1 MTAQRGTKKLVIV
14 RNDAP
19 DADNIAAFMLLLQWA
34 KNAPDVELVVIF
46 EPRPV
51 DFSLAILKP
60 DDQKQLDRLLKRHFP
75 ELGNPLKIRLNG
87 LLTEQAISQ
96 VTNLSEED
104 RALLSMAVKPSKSSL
119 EDPKLHDS
127 LMARRLDSELH
138 ASLMARD
145 IARCLNELPGTCRN
159 QAKVTILVDMDALSD
174 TSPVNLKCHAQEQ
187 LFNRTPE
194 EISEFYGFMNLPR
207 LQRQEEIRQWY
218 KDRIKEADE
227 KLQNSSIDVGCLDF
241 RHLAERIMAAEGA
254 MFTEGASFNLLR
266 RLVDEPGVAAKIDC
280 VVQAGTLDLAKNIFT
295 NQFNIALD
303 RESAAYVL
311 DSSHLFRNF
320 VAVPTHTSQSISFS
334 FDKLEENGFF
344 SLARWIL
351 CFNRGEDPLKVA
363 EGNVTLAGQ
372 HRGAT
377 IKLPDL
383 AMILL
388 TFDFEAYPRE
398 TSKVEVQV
406 VQGESLL
413 FVQSESG
420 ILAFLP
426 KDGHIYKTVD
436 LVALLTSVH

>member
-1 MTAQRGTKKLVIV
+1 MTAQRKTKKLVIV

-34 KNAPDVELVVIF
+34 KNAPDVELVIIF
-46 EPRPV
+46 EPRPI

-104 RALLSMAVKPSKSSL
+104 RALGPRKVPQRTARNISKPGQS
-119 EDPKLHDS
+119 
-127 LMARRLDSELH
+127 
-138 ASLMARD
+138 
-145 IARCLNELPGTCRN
+145 NYPGGYGCTVRYESC
-159 QAKVTILVDMDALSD
+159 D
-174 TSPVNLKCHAQEQ
+174 LKCHAQEQ

-194 EISEFYGFMNLPR
+194 EISEFYGFMKLPR
-207 LQRQEEIRQWY
+207 LQRQEEIRRWY
-218 KDRIKEADE
+218 KNRIKEADE
-227 KLQNSSIDVGCLDF
+227 KLQNSNIDVGCLDF
-241 RHLAERIMAAEGA
+241 RHLAERIMAADGA

-280 VVQAGTLDLAKNIFT
+280 VVQAGTLDLAKIIFT

-351 CFNRGEDPLKVA
+351 CFNRGEDPFKVA
-363 EGNVTLAGQ
+363 EGHVTLAGQ
-372 HRGAT
+372 HRDAT

>member
-1 MTAQRGTKKLVIV
+1 MTRQQDTKKLVIV
-14 RNDAP
+14 RNDDA

-34 KNAPDVELVVIF
+34 KNAPDVELVIIF

-51 DFSLAILKP
+51 DFSLATLKP
-60 DDQKQLDRLLKRHFP
+60 DDQEHLDSLLKRHFAG
-75 ELGNPLKIRLNG
+75 LGKPLKIRLNG

-96 VTNLSEED
+96 VTDLSKED
-104 RALLSMAVKPSKSSL
+104 RDLLSMAVKPSKSSL
-119 EDPKLHDS
+119 ED
-127 LMARRLDSELH
+127 SELH

-145 IARCLNELPGTCRN
+145 LARCLNELPGTSRS

-194 EISEFYGFMNLPR
+194 EIREFYGFMTLPR
-207 LQRQEEIRQWY
+207 RQRREETRQWY
-218 KDRIKEADE
+218 KNRIKEADE
-227 KLQNSSIDVGCLDF
+227 KLQDSSIDVGCLDF
-241 RHLAERIMAAEGA
+241 RHLTERVKAAEGVT
-254 MFTEGASFNLLR
+254 FIEGASFNLLR

-334 FDKLEENGFF
+334 FDKLEQNGFF
-344 SLARWIL
+344 SLAKWIL

-363 EGNVTLAGQ
+363 EGHVTLAGQ
-372 HRGAT
+372 HRGET

-406 VQGESLL
+406 MQGESLL

-436 LVALLTSVH
+436 LVALLTFVY

>member
-34 KNAPDVELVVIF
+34 KNAPDVELVIIF

-145 IARCLNELPGTCRN
+145 LARCLNELPGSSRS

-218 KDRIKEADE
+218 KNRIKEADE

-254 MFTEGASFNLLR
+254 MFTMQYPPAGHTHLLC
-266 RLVDEPGVAAKIDC
+266 LAKI
-280 VVQAGTLDLAKNIFT
+280 
-295 NQFNIALD
+295 
-303 RESAAYVL
+303 
-311 DSSHLFRNF
+311 
-320 VAVPTHTSQSISFS
+320 
-334 FDKLEENGFF
+334 
-344 SLARWIL
+344 
-351 CFNRGEDPLKVA
+351 
-363 EGNVTLAGQ
+363 
-372 HRGAT
+372 
-377 IKLPDL
+377 
-383 AMILL
+383 
-388 TFDFEAYPRE
+388 
-398 TSKVEVQV
+398 EV
-406 VQGESLL
+406 
-413 FVQSESG
+413 
-420 ILAFLP
+420 
-426 KDGHIYKTVD
+426 IYMEQIV
-436 LVALLTSVH
+436 SY

>member
-1 MTAQRGTKKLVIV
+1 MTAQQGTKKLVIA

-96 VTNLSEED
+96 VKGLSKED
-104 RALLSMAVKPSKSSL
+104 RDLLSMAVKPSKSSL

-145 IARCLNELPGTCRN
+145 LARCLNELPGTSRS

-194 EISEFYGFMNLPR
+194 EIS
-207 LQRQEEIRQWY
+207 
-218 KDRIKEADE
+218 
-227 KLQNSSIDVGCLDF
+227 
-241 RHLAERIMAAEGA
+241 
-254 MFTEGASFNLLR
+254 
-266 RLVDEPGVAAKIDC
+266 
-280 VVQAGTLDLAKNIFT
+280 
-295 NQFNIALD
+295 
-303 RESAAYVL
+303 
-311 DSSHLFRNF
+311 
-320 VAVPTHTSQSISFS
+320 
-334 FDKLEENGFF
+334 
-344 SLARWIL
+344 
-351 CFNRGEDPLKVA
+351 
-363 EGNVTLAGQ
+363 
-372 HRGAT
+372 
-377 IKLPDL
+377 
-383 AMILL
+383 
-388 TFDFEAYPRE
+388 
-398 TSKVEVQV
+398 
-406 VQGESLL
+406 
-413 FVQSESG
+413 
-420 ILAFLP
+420 
-426 KDGHIYKTVD
+426 
-436 LVALLTSVH
+436 

>member
-34 KNAPDVELVVIF
+34 KKAPDVELVIIF

-104 RALLSMAVKPSKSSL
+104 RALLSMAVKPSKISL

-145 IARCLNELPGTCRN
+145 LARCLNELPGTSRS

-194 EISEFYGFMNLPR
+194 KISEFYDFMKLPS

-218 KDRIKEADE
+218 KNCIKEADE
-227 KLQNSSIDVGCLDF
+227 KPQNSSIDVGCLDF

-280 VVQAGTLDLAKNIFT
+280 VVQAVCLRIT
-295 NQFNIALD
+295 
-303 RESAAYVL
+303 
-311 DSSHLFRNF
+311 
-320 VAVPTHTSQSISFS
+320 
-334 FDKLEENGFF
+334 
-344 SLARWIL
+344 
-351 CFNRGEDPLKVA
+351 
-363 EGNVTLAGQ
+363 
-372 HRGAT
+372 
-377 IKLPDL
+377 
-383 AMILL
+383 
-388 TFDFEAYPRE
+388 
-398 TSKVEVQV
+398 
-406 VQGESLL
+406 
-413 FVQSESG
+413 
-420 ILAFLP
+420 
-426 KDGHIYKTVD
+426 
-436 LVALLTSVH
+436 

>member
-34 KNAPDVELVVIF
+34 KNAPDVELVIIF

-51 DFSLAILKP
+51 DFSLAILEP

-119 EDPKLHDS
+119 EDAKLHDS

-145 IARCLNELPGTCRN
+145 LARCLNELPGTSRS

-194 EISEFYGFMNLPR
+194 EIK
-207 LQRQEEIRQWY
+207 IRQWY
-218 KDRIKEADE
+218 KNRIKEADE

-254 MFTEGASFNLLR
+254 MLTEGASFNLLR

-334 FDKLEENGFF
+334 FYKLEENGFF

-351 CFNRGEDPLKVA
+351 CFNRGEDPFKVA

-372 HRGAT
+372 HRDAT

-436 LVALLTSVH
+436 LVALLTSVHKGQFRINWVT